1 MMAPPRI
8 LAIGAHPDDVDLKV
22 GGTSALWR
30 KAGAEVLLVSVT
42 DGGAGH
48 QSMKGRELADR
59 RKAEAHA
66 AGKVIG
72 HGIPDFRF
80 S

>member
-42 DGGAGH
+42 D
-48 QSMKGRELADR
+48 
-59 RKAEAHA
+59 
-66 AGKVIG
+66 
-72 HGIPDFRF
+72 
-80 S
+80 